1 MPAPQKAQFAE
12 PAKLLLK
19 AKVIGLPVG
28 WSTPS
33 GNQYR
38 DAFALSELV
47 TAPDPASLFL
57 AKSPN
62 KYHVDTQKE
71 VGKGFADFIDKIC
84 GAICSAIDQWMKMTS
99 VAGMIINGPV
109 GVVAPGNVVGP
120 PLFPFIMA
128 NGAPVNTPQ
137 LLKYS
142 KAVGQAFGTA
152 WQTWQSGLT
161 GQLMYPPFAA
171 FPGPM
176 APPTPN
182 IPMPLVAF
190 ASPGEAML
198 SPGTLKSTMIA
209 NLGDPDALHH
219 KELFDAISQAF
230 AIVFPIFKATTLFQN
245 VLGTGPIPT
254 FAPPFVPVGPV
265 VMGTS
270 IPTPGVLM

>member
-12 PAKLLLK
+12 LAKLLFK
-19 AKVIGLPVG
+19 ANAIGLPVG
-28 WSTPS
+28 WSDPS
-33 GNQYR
+33 GDQYP
-38 DAFALSELV
+38 DAFAVSERA

-57 AKSPN
+57 AKSAN

-71 VGKGFADFIDKIC
+71 VGKGFADFIDGIC
-84 GAICSAIDQWMKMTS
+84 GAICSAIDQWMKLTS
-99 VAGMIINGPV
+99 VAGMIVNGPV

-120 PLFPFIMA
+120 PLFPLIFA
-128 NGAPVNTPQ
+128 SAPKNTPQ
-137 LLKYS
+137 LMKYS
-142 KAVGQAFGTA
+142 KAVAQAFGTA

-161 GQLMYPPFAA
+161 GQLMYPAFAA

-176 APPTPN
+176 APPMPN
-182 IPMPLVAF
+182 IPMPLIAF

-198 SPGTLKSTMIA
+198 SPSTLKGAMIA

-219 KELFDAISQAF
+219 KELFDAIAQAF
-230 AIVFPIFKATTLFQN
+230 AVVFPIFKATTMFMN
-245 VLGTGPIPT
+245 VQGTGPIPT

-270 IPTPGVLM
+270 IPTPGALT

>member
-1 MPAPQKAQFAE
+1 MPAPQKAQLAE
-12 PAKLLLK
+12 PAKLLFKSK
-19 AKVIGLPVG
+19 AIGLPMG
-28 WSTPS
+28 WSDPT
-33 GNQYR
+33 GNQYP
-38 DAFALSELV
+38 DAFAVSERV
-47 TAPDPASLFL
+47 TPPDPASIFL

-71 VGKGFADFIDKIC
+71 VGKGFADFIDGISD
-84 GAICSAIDQWMKMTS
+84 AIAIAIRQWMMMTS

-120 PLFPFIMA
+120 PLSPLIMMS
-128 NGAPVNTPQ
+128 APRKTPQ

-142 KAVGQAFGTA
+142 QAVAQAVGTA
-152 WQTWQSGLT
+152 WQTWQAGLT

-176 APPTPN
+176 APPMPN
-182 IPMPLVAF
+182 VPMPLIAF
-190 ASPGEAML
+190 SSPGEAML
-198 SPGTLKSTMIA
+198 SPSSLKGMMIA

-219 KELFDAISQAF
+219 QELFDAIAQSFNLAF
-230 AIVFPIFKATTLFQN
+230 QIFKASTLFQN

-270 IPTPGVLM
+270 IPTPGVLV

>member
-1 MPAPQKAQFAE
+1 MPAPQKAMFAE
-12 PAKLLLK
+12 LAKLNLK
-19 AKVIGLPVG
+19 ANAIGLPVQ
-28 WSTPS
+28 WQTPA
-33 GNQYR
+33 GNQYP
-38 DAFALSELV
+38 DAFALAELA
-47 TAPDPASLFL
+47 TPPDAASVFL
-57 AKSPN
+57 AKSTN
-62 KYHVDTQKE
+62 KYHVDTQKT
-71 VGKGFADFIDKIC
+71 VGKGFADFIDGIC
-84 GAICSAIDQWMKMTS
+84 GAICSGIDQWMKLTS

-109 GVVAPGNVVGP
+109 GVVAPGNVIGP
-120 PLFPFIMA
+120 PLFPLIFA
-128 NGAPVNTPQ
+128 SAPKSTPQ

-171 FPGPM
+171 IPSPM
-176 APPTPN
+176 APPMPN
-182 IPMPLVAF
+182 VPMPLIAF

-198 SPGTLKSTMIA
+198 SPSTLKGAMIA

-230 AIVFPIFKATTLFQN
+230 AVVFPIFKATTMVQN
-245 VLGTGPIPT
+245 VMGTGPVPT

-270 IPTPGVLM
+270 IPAPGVLL